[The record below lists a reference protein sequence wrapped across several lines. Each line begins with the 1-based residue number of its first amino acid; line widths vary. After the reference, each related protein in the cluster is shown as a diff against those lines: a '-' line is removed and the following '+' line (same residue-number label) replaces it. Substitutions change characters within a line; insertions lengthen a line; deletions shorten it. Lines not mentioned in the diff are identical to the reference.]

1 MAAEAPPVPQDEREL
16 LLAALDYVA
25 EVGYQRATMVEL
37 AQRTH
42 NDVAVLHNL
51 WEDKPTLVSLAL
63 RTHTDERQKLAD
75 IDTGTLRGDLRLLAA
90 GVFGQPT
97 ASEAMRS
104 IWKASATDNELL
116 RALRE
121 IFAVPCLEP
130 LDRILARALAR
141 GEIDENNPALALAE
155 SVLFGPLIIQELING
170 DQPVPELALS
180 IVDHV
185 LMPALTAPPAG
196 ATGTA

>member
-1 MAAEAPPVPQDEREL
+1 MPQTEPEL
-16 LLAALDYVA
+16 LQAALDYVA

-37 AQRTH
+37 AQRTN
-42 NDVAVLHNL
+42 NDVTALHSR
-51 WEDKPTLVSLAL
+51 WEDKPTLISFAL
-63 RTHTDERQKLAD
+63 RTYTDERQKLAD
-75 IDTGTLRGDLRLLAA
+75 IDTGTLRGDLRLLAV

-97 ASEAMRS
+97 ASAAMDS
-104 IWKASATDNELL
+104 IWKAAATDGELL

-121 IFAVPCLEP
+121 IFAIPGLES

-141 GEIDENNPALALAE
+141 GEIDENNPALVLAE

-170 DQPVPELALS
+170 DRPVPELALN

-185 LMPALTAPPAG
+185 LMPALTAPPAVSPAG
-196 ATGTA
+196 AGADTTP